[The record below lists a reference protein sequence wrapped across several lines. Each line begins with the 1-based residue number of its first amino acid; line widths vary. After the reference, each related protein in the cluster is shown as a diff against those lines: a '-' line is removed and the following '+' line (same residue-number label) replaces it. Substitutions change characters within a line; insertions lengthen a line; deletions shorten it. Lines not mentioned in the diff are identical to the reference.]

1 MTREVWGISEI
12 AAGLKVS
19 ESLANRWTKDPRFPK
34 PQTLKM
40 GRVWEAD
47 AVREWRRQDVAAR
60 RQRRAF

>member
-19 ESLANRWTKDPRFPK
+19 VSLANRWTKDPRFPK

-47 AVREWRRQDVAAR
+47 AVREWRRQDVAGR